1 MSQFSPKHSI
11 EAGQGLVEY
20 ALILVLVAVVAII
33 ALSLVGG
40 TVADTFQNIVCSLE
54 TGQDCSCPMD
64 PDTGEYVCPTPQEV
78 AQNPDDG
85 GGDTPP
91 ADGGG
96 DTPPADGGGGDTPP
110 GGGGDTPPADGG
122 GDTPPADG
130 GGDTPPADGGGDT
143 PPGGGAGLPGDGG
156 GGGGGGNPPPPNND
170 PVLNFV
176 GDQTMDEATLKT
188 VNFSATD
195 ADADT
200 LVYTTYGL
208 ASSFMTFAD
217 NGDGT
222 ASLELTPG
230 YNDQGSYLISV
241 SVGDGNGGIAQRDI
255 RVTVNN
261 VEPDADSDGVAD
273 SLDNCPNTANAG
285 QEDRDSDGE
294 GDVCDYTYQ
303 YNIGVTS
310 GTQTDSQGL
319 VWQPETGI
327 SSPNGTIYH
336 DSVGNSIANTNDDFL
351 FQTSVEARSGTT
363 GKNLQ
368 WQMSGLP
375 NGTYTV
381 YLYFAEVDSSH
392 RARFHIYVQGARV
405 QRDYRP
411 ESVGMYTASIYTANN
426 TTVSDGTL
434 TVLLTSRYSRYT
446 RLNAVRIVGTPPGG

>member
-1 MSQFSPKHSI
+1 MSNFPPKRST

-40 TVADTFQNIVCSLE
+40 TIADTFENIVCSLE

-64 PDTGEYVCPTPQEV
+64 PDTGEYVCPAPQEV

-91 ADGGG
+91 ADAGG
-96 DTPPADGGGGDTPP
+96 DTPPDDGGGDTPP
-110 GGGGDTPPADGG
+110 GGGGGDTPPDDGG
-122 GDTPPADG
+122 GDTPPA
-130 GGDTPPADGGGDT
+130 
-143 PPGGGAGLPGDGG
+143 
-156 GGGGGGNPPPPNND
+156 NND
-170 PVLNFV
+170 PVLNLV
-176 GDQTMDEATLKT
+176 GDQTLDEATSKT
-188 VNFSATD
+188 VNFNATD
-195 ADADT
+195 ADSGDT

-208 ASSFMTFAD
+208 ASGFMIFTD

-222 ASLELTPG
+222 ASLALTPG
-230 YNDQGSYLISV
+230 YSDQGSYLISI

-261 VEPDADSDGVAD
+261 VEPDGDGDGVAD

-285 QEDRDSDGE
+285 QEDRDGDSV
-294 GDVCDYTYQ
+294 GDVCDYAYQ

-310 GTQTDSQGL
+310 GTQTDSGGL

-336 DSVGNSIANTNDDFL
+336 DSVGNSIANTTDDFL

-368 WQMSGLP
+368 WQVSGLP

-392 RARFHIYVQGARV
+392 RARFRIYVQGTRV
-405 QRDYRP
+405 QSNYQPD
-411 ESVGMYTASIYTANN
+411 SVGMYTASIYTASN

-446 RLNAVRIVGTPPGG
+446 RLNAVRIAGTPPGG